1 MSLKNIHF
9 ILVRPQMGE
18 NIGSVARAIKNFNIK
33 YLRIVNP
40 RCTWPNNK
48 ALATSVGAKDILKSA
63 KIYDSVEESIG
74 DLDII
79 FASSSRI
86 RKVNKKIITVS
97 NMKFKIKKGR
107 KIGILFGP
115 EASGLS
121 NDEIN
126 CADFLVKIPSNKKFS
141 SLNLSHSAIIF
152 CFELFKL
159 FKKNKER
166 FYSRYKS
173 SLATKSEVNKF
184 LSFIIKN
191 LDKKGFLQPDHKR
204 NSMIRNINNIFHR
217 INLSEQEIRI
227 LLGIFSTLNEINK
240 KTWIDKRFSLF
251 INHGYKIWQKE

>member
-1 MSLKNIHF
+1 MSLEKVYF

-40 RCTWPNNK
+40 RCNWPSQK

-63 KIYDSVEESIG
+63 KIYNSLEKAIG

-79 FASSSRI
+79 FASTSRI
-86 RKVNKKIITVS
+86 RSINKKTISILDLKNKV
-97 NMKFKIKKGR
+97 KKKR

-121 NDEIN
+121 NDEISY
-126 CADFLVKIPSNKKFS
+126 ADYLVKIPTNKKFS

-152 CFELFKL
+152 CFEIFQY
-159 FKKNKER
+159 FSSKKTI
-166 FYSRYKS
+166 YKS
-173 SLATKSEVNKF
+173 GYKSPDAKKSEVNKF
-184 LSFIIKN
+184 LGFIINK
-191 LDKKGFLQPDHKR
+191 LDKKGFLQPDHKKK
-204 NSMIRNINNIFHR
+204 SMIRNINNIFHR

-227 LLGIFSTLNEINK
+227 LLGIFSTLNEFNK
-240 KTWIDKRFSLF
+240 KS
-251 INHGYKIWQKE
+251 

>member
-1 MSLKNIHF
+1 MSFNNIYF
-9 ILVRPQMGE
+9 ILVRPQIGE

-40 RCTWPNNK
+40 RCIWPNQK

-63 KIYDSVEESIG
+63 KVYETLEKSIG

-86 RKVNKKIITVS
+86 RKVNKKIIPVFDL
-97 NMKFKIKKGR
+97 KKKIKRGK

-121 NDEIN
+121 NDEIS
-126 CADFLVKIPSNKKFS
+126 CANYLVKIPSNKKFS

-152 CFELFKL
+152 CFELFQH
-159 FKKNKER
+159 FSGKKSK
-166 FYSRYKS
+166 YKTGYKS
-173 SLATKSEVNKF
+173 LSAKKSEVNKF
-184 LSFIIKN
+184 LNFIIQG

-204 NSMIRNINNIFHR
+204 QSMIRNINNIFHR
-217 INLSEQEIRI
+217 LNLSEQEIRI
-227 LLGIFSTLNEINK
+227 LLGIFSTLNEFNR
-240 KTWIDKRFSLF
+240 KT
-251 INHGYKIWQKE
+251 